1 MRNFSHGGALQLQP
15 RHQEDIMQMWRIFI
29 LLLNQI
35 AAISGLRVID
45 TGVGLPVYGAKEDI
59 VTDFASLAGD
69 PKSNLP
75 SQVSLIKL

>member
-1 MRNFSHGGALQLQP
+1 
-15 RHQEDIMQMWRIFI
+15 MQMWTIFI

-35 AAISGLRVID
+35 AAISGLRVVD

-75 SQVSLIKL
+75 SQVNLIKLKNKTEKTRLD

>member
-1 MRNFSHGGALQLQP
+1 
-15 RHQEDIMQMWRIFI
+15 MQMWTILI
-29 LLLNQI
+29 LLVNQVPD
-35 AAISGLRVID
+35 ISGLRVID

>member
-1 MRNFSHGGALQLQP
+1 
-15 RHQEDIMQMWRIFI
+15 MQMWTIFI
-29 LLLNQI
+29 LLVNQI

-75 SQVSLIKL
+75 SQVSLIRI